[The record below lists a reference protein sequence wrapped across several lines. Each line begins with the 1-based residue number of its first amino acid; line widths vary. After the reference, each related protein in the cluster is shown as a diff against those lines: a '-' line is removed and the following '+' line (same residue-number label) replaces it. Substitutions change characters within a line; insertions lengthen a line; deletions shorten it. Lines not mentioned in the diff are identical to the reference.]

1 MAITI
6 CIITIDV
13 GSLVKRVASQTSEY
27 HSPGCVVY
35 CSFES
40 NSHNE
45 ALAVANWND
54 AISSRHIG
62 CHSVRTTFT
71 MSNVRK
77 KTWNASVVRKGY
89 DCAIFAI
96 RTLLTC
102 SLRAFIQDRQPTLGG
117 IAKVARP
124 KKRLPNSAARRN
136 GRSDN

>member
-13 GSLVKRVASQTSEY
+13 GSLVTRVASQTSEY

-40 NSHNE
+40 SSHKE

-62 CHSVRTTFT
+62 CRSVRTTFT
-71 MSNVRK
+71 TSNMRK

-102 SLRAFIQDRQPTLGG
+102 SLRAFIQDRQP
-117 IAKVARP
+117 
-124 KKRLPNSAARRN
+124 RLLNSEARRKA
-136 GRSDN
+136 RSDN